1 MRKNFL
7 ILMLMS
13 LLPLA
18 GWAQTVTIG
27 EVGIGEYTYGNALP
41 TDAVVKD
48 SEGAILTKGTHYNI
62 SAGAFSDEACTVAVE
77 IAAMKTNGTKYYR
90 QITGIGAYA
99 GQTKAVYFTVK
110 KRPVTINYTA
120 SLDRTYGDDPVALNA
135 AIANYTVD
143 GSTPLAAGETWGA
156 GAATD
161 IQKGSAPTG
170 YSTADNN
177 AGTGKKVTFVGG
189 WTADNYEITYAA
201 TLTIAPKSIVGCTIT
216 AEQGDVVY
224 TGNAITGVYTVK
236 DGETTLVAGKDYTV
250 ETVKNVTA
258 NFKPQIFGK
267 GNYDSSTKITA
278 TTGFAVTPAPITV
291 SIDDLEVTY
300 NNTDQKDQ
308 SSNGSLKFNY
318 SGIVG
323 ADVANA
329 TAIKGTFT
337 APTSVKVASEA
348 KNAGEYTLD
357 ITGGS
362 AAGNYQFVTYLPGKL
377 TIKPIELKIKAE
389 PANKALGAADPTFT
403 LDATQYAAVILT
415 GYEVKD
421 VTFTRAAGEEIGA
434 YDITPDVSKATV
446 KKDKTDDTKNYTF
459 KIVEPKAQLT
469 IGKGGIVV
477 TIKDAEKFYGQEDPE
492 FEYTVTG
499 LQGSDKLG
507 DFTIVRDKAGKAEGE
522 KVGGYSLT
530 ATIANPDEAKYTS
543 LTVVPGILTINKAQL
558 TFTMPA
564 QNVAIGATVT
574 ALKKDNI
581 KVEGINNSD
590 DAKTL
595 YDLNLTGAT
604 TTDATIAAGYNATL
618 TTEAQK
624 SYEII
629 TDASTNPVTVAN
641 TISGKLIV
649 GNGAGGTLTLTSVN
663 TDYAAFAAKAGEK
676 VTVNLTINPRNARE
690 VPAGTVHKWAAQT
703 WNAMVLPFEVSVADL
718 SQALGYAIVN
728 RVDAANTTEGNVQ
741 FKLEMDKI
749 PANEP
754 FCVKTAKAIAN
765 DQTITLNNVT
775 IVDGGKAPS
784 VDAGNGYKFVGAYQT
799 VTITKEN
806 PTYSFLRGDNAKWA
820 RITNPSST
828 NTWEVVPFDA
838 YVDLT
843 GADASREI
851 TFTFQE
857 LDGSTTAIKAVE
869 ASVDSAN
876 GVKEGWYNL
885 SGMKLEGAP
894 TQKGVYINNGKKV
907 VIK

>member
-1 MRKNFL
+1 MKKNFL
-7 ILMLMS
+7 LLFLMA

-18 GWAQTVTIG
+18 GWAQTAEFGDVSLG
-27 EVGIGEYTYGNALP
+27 KYTYGGATAPAPL
-41 TDAVVKD
+41 VKD
-48 SEGAILTKGTHYNI
+48 SEGFILTEGTHYTVTDGI
-62 SAGAFSDEACTVAVE
+62 FSDENCTKSVALD
-77 IAAMKTNGTKYYR
+77 AKLKTDGTKYYR
-90 QITGIGAYA
+90 QVVGKVGSAYEGQKASAYFKVEKAKITLTYEANA
-99 GQTKAVYFTVK
+99 
-110 KRPVTINYTA
+110 
-120 SLDRTYGDDPVALNA
+120 LDRTYGQDPVALNA
-135 AIANYTVD
+135 SKFSAS
-143 GSTPLAAGETWGA
+143 GMKFGQTWGD

-161 IQKGSAPTG
+161 IRKGSAPTG

-177 AGTGKKVTFVGG
+177 AGTNKKVTFVGG
-189 WTADNYEITYAA
+189 WTADNYEIEYDVK
-201 TLTIAPKSIVGCTIT
+201 LTIAPKSIAGCTIT

-250 ETVKNVTA
+250 SKVINVTA
-258 NFKPQIFGK
+258 NYKPTITGK
-267 GNYDSSTKITA
+267 GNYDNTTYITA
-278 TTGFAVTPAPITV
+278 AVGFAVTPAPITV
-291 SIDDLEVTY
+291 SIDPLEVTY
-300 NNTDQKDQ
+300 TSADQKDQ
-308 SSNGSLKFNY
+308 SSNPKLKFNY

-329 TAIKGTFT
+329 ATIKSNFT
-337 APTSVKVASEA
+337 KPTSVKVASDA

-357 ITGGS
+357 ITGGDT
-362 AAGNYQFVTYLPGKL
+362 GTETNYKFVTYLPGKL
-377 TIKPIELKIKAE
+377 TIKPIELNIKAK
-389 PANKALGAADPTFT
+389 PANKALGAADPTFVLDET
-403 LDATQYAAVILT
+403 LYTTVT
-415 GYEVKD
+415 GYKVEG

-459 KIVEPKAQLT
+459 KIVEPKAKLT

-477 TIKDAEKFYGQEDPE
+477 TIKDAEKFYGQKDPE

-543 LTVVPGILTINKAQL
+543 LTVVPGILTIKKAQL

-595 YDLNLTGAT
+595 YDLSLVGSTASNATLPTG
-604 TTDATIAAGYNATL
+604 YKATL

-629 TDASTNPVTVAN
+629 TNATTNPVTTGN
-641 TISGKLIV
+641 EISGKLIV
-649 GNGAGGTLTLTSVN
+649 GDGTGGTLTLTSIN
-663 TDYAAFAAKAGEK
+663 ADYAAFAAKAGEK
-676 VTVNLTINPRNARE
+676 VNVTLTINPRNARE

-784 VDAGNGYKFVGAYQT
+784 VDAGKGYKFVGAYQT
-799 VTITKEN
+799 VTITKDN

-828 NTWEVVPFDA
+828 NTWDIVPFDA

-857 LDGSTTAIKAVE
+857 LDGSVTAIKAVE